1 MEKSFERIAGGL
13 ISQGETALLAVSGG
27 IDSMCMAELAYRC
40 GLDFAVAHCN
50 FHLRGEESDGDE
62 ALVRE
67 WAESRGVR
75 FHRADFDTY
84 AYAERYSVSIEMA
97 ARDLRYDWFLEV
109 CEQNGY
115 QVLAVAHNAN
125 DNAET
130 LILNLL
136 RGTGLRG
143 ITGMRADGNVPAPG
157 GENVRMIRPLL
168 GFSRKEI
175 EDYAASA
182 GVKYREDHTN
192 RETVYKR
199 NKLRHNV
206 FPVFEEINP
215 SFLNAFARE
224 MEVFAQEYEIAEEY
238 FLLNAG
244 DVIEPVREGE
254 RLRINVERLL
264 SVRHWRYVLYRLLE
278 KYGFRNRRLEPVIR
292 LLESGETL
300 SGKVFEA
307 PEFRLVTEP
316 GMLVVKEL
324 RQDRPAVSPV
334 RFRRGPASGPFSGM
348 LSENESCSVVRTDG
362 RYEFDGM
369 RFSVS
374 TEAAGEDPVSKARD
388 LAARGILAFDSG
400 KLKMPFIV
408 RTWRKGDWM
417 RPMGMKG
424 RRKLSDIFTDLK
436 LGREA
441 KSRALVVVSPELAGT
456 VAASGNAS
464 GPGSV
469 SNAVS
474 GNEKAGERVAAVCG
488 YSSGSFFCRIDEAVR
503 ISGSSTSVI
512 YLDAR

>member
-1 MEKSFERIAGGL
+1 
-13 ISQGETALLAVSGG
+13 
-27 IDSMCMAELAYRC
+27 
-40 GLDFAVAHCN
+40 
-50 FHLRGEESDGDE
+50 
-62 ALVRE
+62 
-67 WAESRGVR
+67 
-75 FHRADFDTY
+75 
-84 AYAERYSVSIEMA
+84 
-97 ARDLRYDWFLEV
+97 
-109 CEQNGY
+109 
-115 QVLAVAHNAN
+115 
-125 DNAET
+125 
-130 LILNLL
+130 
-136 RGTGLRG
+136 
-143 ITGMRADGNVPAPG
+143 MRADGNVPAPG
-157 GENVRMIRPLL
+157 GENVRMIRPLP
-168 GFSRKEI
+168 GFTRKEI

-374 TEAAGEDPVSKARD
+374 TEAAGDDPVSKARD

-400 KLKMPFIV
+400 ALKMPFIV
-408 RTWRKGDWM
+408 RTWRSGDWM

-424 RRKLSDIFTDLK
+424 KRKLSDIFTDLK
-436 LGREA
+436 IGREA
-441 KSRALVVVSPELAGT
+441 KSRALVIVSPELSG
-456 VAASGNAS
+456 VAALDNAS
-464 GPGSV
+464 APEDE
-469 SNAVS
+469 AA
-474 GNEKAGERVAAVCG
+474 GNEKAGEHVAAVCG

-512 YLDAR
+512 YLDVR

>member
-143 ITGMRADGNVPAPG
+143 LMGMRADGNVPAPG

-254 RLRINVERLL
+254 RRRINVERLL

-324 RQDRPAVSPV
+324 RQDRPSVSPV
-334 RFRRGPASGPFSGM
+334 RFRSGPASGAFSGM

-512 YLDAR
+512 YLDVR

>member
-13 ISQGETALLAVSGG
+13 ISQGETVLLAVSGG

-40 GLDFAVAHCN
+40 GYDFAVAHCN

-75 FHRADFDTY
+75 FHRADFDTE
-84 AYAERYSVSIEMA
+84 AYARKYSVSIEMA

-143 ITGMRADGNVPAPG
+143 LTGMRADGNVPAPG

-199 NKLRHNV
+199 NKLRHDV

-215 SFLNAFARE
+215 SFLNTFARE
-224 MEVFAQEYEIAEEY
+224 MEVFAQENKIAEEY

-244 DVIEPVREGE
+244 DVIEPVLEGE

-324 RQDRPAVSPV
+324 RQDRPSVSPV
-334 RFRRGPASGPFSGM
+334 RFRSGPASGAFSGM

-374 TEAAGEDPVSKARD
+374 TAAGEDPVSKARD
-388 LAARGILAFDSG
+388 LAARGVLAFDSG
-400 KLKMPFIV
+400 TLKMPFIV
-408 RTWRKGDWM
+408 RTWRSGDWI

-424 RRKLSDIFTDLK
+424 KRKLSDIFTDLK
-436 LGREA
+436 IGRDA
-441 KSRALVVVSPELAGT
+441 KSRALVIVSPELSG
-456 VAASGNAS
+456 VAALDNAS
-464 GPGSV
+464 APEYE
-469 SNAVS
+469 AA
-474 GNEKAGERVAAVCG
+474 GNEKAGEHVAAVCG

>member
-13 ISQGETALLAVSGG
+13 ISQGETVLLAVSGG

-40 GLDFAVAHCN
+40 GYDFAVAHCN

-143 ITGMRADGNVPAPG
+143 LTGMRADGNVPAPG

-199 NKLRHNV
+199 NKLRHDV

-215 SFLNAFARE
+215 SFLNTFARE
-224 MEVFAQEYEIAEEY
+224 MEVFAQENKIAEEY

-244 DVIEPVREGE
+244 DVIEPVLEGE

-324 RQDRPAVSPV
+324 RQDRPSVSPV
-334 RFRRGPASGPFSGM
+334 RFRSGPASGAFSGM

-374 TEAAGEDPVSKARD
+374 TAAGEDPVSKARD
-388 LAARGILAFDSG
+388 LAARGVLAFDSG
-400 KLKMPFIV
+400 TLKMPFIV
-408 RTWRKGDWM
+408 RTWRSGDWM

-424 RRKLSDIFTDLK
+424 KRKLSDIFTDLK
-436 LGREA
+436 IGREA
-441 KSRALVVVSPELAGT
+441 KSRALVIVSPELSG
-456 VAASGNAS
+456 VAALDN
-464 GPGSV
+464 V
-469 SNAVS
+469 SAPEDEAA
-474 GNEKAGERVAAVCG
+474 GNEKAGEHVAAVCG

>member
-1 MEKSFERIAGGL
+1 MEKSFERIVGGL

-62 ALVRE
+62 ALVRD

-130 LILNLL
+130 LILNIL
-136 RGTGLRG
+136 RGTGLKG
-143 ITGMRADGNVPAPG
+143 LTGMRADGNVPAPG

-175 EDYAASA
+175 EDFAASA

-215 SFLNAFARE
+215 SFLKTFARE
-224 MEVFAQEYEIAEEY
+224 MEVFSQENDIAEEY
-238 FLLNAG
+238 FLIAAG
-244 DVIEPVREGE
+244 DVLEPVQEGE
-254 RLRINVERLL
+254 RRRINVKKLL
-264 SVRHWRYVLYRLLE
+264 SIRHWRYVLFRLLE
-278 KYGFRNRRLEPVIR
+278 EYGFRDRRLEPVIR

-300 SGKVFEA
+300 SGKVFES

-374 TEAAGEDPVSKARD
+374 TEVTGEDPVSRARD
-388 LAARGILAFDSG
+388 LAARGVLAFDSG

-503 ISGSSTSVI
+503 ISDPSTSVI

>member
-13 ISQGETALLAVSGG
+13 ISQGETVLLAVSGG

-40 GLDFAVAHCN
+40 GYDFAVAHCN

-143 ITGMRADGNVPAPG
+143 LTGMRADGNVPAPG

-199 NKLRHNV
+199 NKLRHDV

-215 SFLNAFARE
+215 SFLNTFARE
-224 MEVFAQEYEIAEEY
+224 MEVFAQENKIAEEY

-244 DVIEPVREGE
+244 DVIEPVLEGE

-324 RQDRPAVSPV
+324 RQDRPSVSPV
-334 RFRRGPASGPFSGM
+334 RFRSGPASGAFSGM

-374 TEAAGEDPVSKARD
+374 TAAGEDPVSKARD
-388 LAARGILAFDSG
+388 LAARGVLAFDSG
-400 KLKMPFIV
+400 TLKMPFIV
-408 RTWRKGDWM
+408 RTWRSGDWM

-424 RRKLSDIFTDLK
+424 KRKLSDIFTDLK
-436 LGREA
+436 IGREA
-441 KSRALVVVSPELAGT
+441 KSRALVIVSPELSG
-456 VAASGNAS
+456 VAALDNAS
-464 GPGSV
+464 APEDE
-469 SNAVS
+469 AA
-474 GNEKAGERVAAVCG
+474 GNEKAGEHVAAVCG

>member
-13 ISQGETALLAVSGG
+13 ISQGETVLLAVSGG

-40 GLDFAVAHCN
+40 GYDFAVAHCN

-143 ITGMRADGNVPAPG
+143 LTGMRADGNVPAPG

-199 NKLRHNV
+199 NKLRHDV

-224 MEVFAQEYEIAEEY
+224 MEVFAQENKIAEEY

-244 DVIEPVREGE
+244 DVIEPVLEGE

-324 RQDRPAVSPV
+324 RQDRPSVSPV
-334 RFRRGPASGPFSGM
+334 RFRSGPASGAFSGM

-374 TEAAGEDPVSKARD
+374 TAAGEDPVSKARD
-388 LAARGILAFDSG
+388 LAARGVLAFDSG
-400 KLKMPFIV
+400 TLKMPFIV
-408 RTWRKGDWM
+408 RTWRSGDWI

-424 RRKLSDIFTDLK
+424 KRKLSDIFTDLK
-436 LGREA
+436 IGRDA
-441 KSRALVVVSPELAGT
+441 KSRALVIVSPELSG
-456 VAASGNAS
+456 VAALDNAS
-464 GPGSV
+464 APEYE
-469 SNAVS
+469 AA
-474 GNEKAGERVAAVCG
+474 GNEKAGEHVAAVCG

>member
-1 MEKSFERIAGGL
+1 M
-13 ISQGETALLAVSGG
+13 
-27 IDSMCMAELAYRC
+27 
-40 GLDFAVAHCN
+40 
-50 FHLRGEESDGDE
+50 
-62 ALVRE
+62 
-67 WAESRGVR
+67 
-75 FHRADFDTY
+75 
-84 AYAERYSVSIEMA
+84 
-97 ARDLRYDWFLEV
+97 
-109 CEQNGY
+109 
-115 QVLAVAHNAN
+115 
-125 DNAET
+125 
-130 LILNLL
+130 
-136 RGTGLRG
+136 
-143 ITGMRADGNVPAPG
+143 
-157 GENVRMIRPLL
+157 
-168 GFSRKEI
+168 
-175 EDYAASA
+175 
-182 GVKYREDHTN
+182 
-192 RETVYKR
+192 
-199 NKLRHNV
+199 
-206 FPVFEEINP
+206 
-215 SFLNAFARE
+215 
-224 MEVFAQEYEIAEEY
+224 
-238 FLLNAG
+238 
-244 DVIEPVREGE
+244 
-254 RLRINVERLL
+254 
-264 SVRHWRYVLYRLLE
+264 LYRLLE

-324 RQDRPAVSPV
+324 IQDKPPVSPV

-400 KLKMPFIV
+400 ALKMPFIV
-408 RTWRKGDWM
+408 RTWRSGDWM

-512 YLDAR
+512 YLDVR

>member
-143 ITGMRADGNVPAPG
+143 LTGMRADGNVPAPG

-206 FPVFEEINP
+206 FPVFE
-215 SFLNAFARE
+215 
-224 MEVFAQEYEIAEEY
+224 
-238 FLLNAG
+238 
-244 DVIEPVREGE
+244 
-254 RLRINVERLL
+254 
-264 SVRHWRYVLYRLLE
+264 
-278 KYGFRNRRLEPVIR
+278 
-292 LLESGETL
+292 
-300 SGKVFEA
+300 
-307 PEFRLVTEP
+307 
-316 GMLVVKEL
+316 
-324 RQDRPAVSPV
+324 
-334 RFRRGPASGPFSGM
+334 
-348 LSENESCSVVRTDG
+348 
-362 RYEFDGM
+362 
-369 RFSVS
+369 
-374 TEAAGEDPVSKARD
+374 
-388 LAARGILAFDSG
+388 
-400 KLKMPFIV
+400 
-408 RTWRKGDWM
+408 
-417 RPMGMKG
+417 
-424 RRKLSDIFTDLK
+424 
-436 LGREA
+436 
-441 KSRALVVVSPELAGT
+441 
-456 VAASGNAS
+456 
-464 GPGSV
+464 
-469 SNAVS
+469 
-474 GNEKAGERVAAVCG
+474 
-488 YSSGSFFCRIDEAVR
+488 
-503 ISGSSTSVI
+503 
-512 YLDAR
+512 

>member
-13 ISQGETALLAVSGG
+13 ISQGETVLLAVSGG

-40 GLDFAVAHCN
+40 GYDFAVAHCN

-143 ITGMRADGNVPAPG
+143 LTGMRADGNVPAPG
-157 GENVRMIRPLL
+157 GENVRMIRPLF

-215 SFLNAFARE
+215 SFLNTFARE
-224 MEVFAQEYEIAEEY
+224 MEVFAQQNKIAEEY

-244 DVIEPVREGE
+244 DVIEPVLEG
-254 RLRINVERLL
+254 
-264 SVRHWRYVLYRLLE
+264 
-278 KYGFRNRRLEPVIR
+278 
-292 LLESGETL
+292 
-300 SGKVFEA
+300 
-307 PEFRLVTEP
+307 
-316 GMLVVKEL
+316 
-324 RQDRPAVSPV
+324 
-334 RFRRGPASGPFSGM
+334 
-348 LSENESCSVVRTDG
+348 
-362 RYEFDGM
+362 
-369 RFSVS
+369 
-374 TEAAGEDPVSKARD
+374 
-388 LAARGILAFDSG
+388 
-400 KLKMPFIV
+400 
-408 RTWRKGDWM
+408 
-417 RPMGMKG
+417 
-424 RRKLSDIFTDLK
+424 
-436 LGREA
+436 
-441 KSRALVVVSPELAGT
+441 
-456 VAASGNAS
+456 
-464 GPGSV
+464 
-469 SNAVS
+469 
-474 GNEKAGERVAAVCG
+474 
-488 YSSGSFFCRIDEAVR
+488 
-503 ISGSSTSVI
+503 
-512 YLDAR
+512 

>member
-13 ISQGETALLAVSGG
+13 ISQGETVLLAVSGG

-40 GLDFAVAHCN
+40 GYDFAVAHCN

-143 ITGMRADGNVPAPG
+143 LTGMRADGNVPAPG

-215 SFLNAFARE
+215 SFLNTFARE
-224 MEVFAQEYEIAEEY
+224 MEVFAQENKIAEEY

-244 DVIEPVREGE
+244 DVIEPVLEGE

-324 RQDRPAVSPV
+324 RQDRPSVSPV
-334 RFRRGPASGPFSGM
+334 RFRSGPASGAFSGM

-374 TEAAGEDPVSKARD
+374 TAAGEDPVSKARD
-388 LAARGILAFDSG
+388 LAARGVLAFDSG
-400 KLKMPFIV
+400 TLKMPFIV
-408 RTWRKGDWM
+408 RTWRSGDWM

-424 RRKLSDIFTDLK
+424 KRKLSDIFTDLK
-436 LGREA
+436 IGREA
-441 KSRALVVVSPELAGT
+441 KSRALVIVSPELSG
-456 VAASGNAS
+456 VAALDN
-464 GPGSV
+464 V
-469 SNAVS
+469 SAPEDEAA
-474 GNEKAGERVAAVCG
+474 GNEKAGEHVAAVCG

>member
-1 MEKSFERIAGGL
+1 
-13 ISQGETALLAVSGG
+13 
-27 IDSMCMAELAYRC
+27 
-40 GLDFAVAHCN
+40 
-50 FHLRGEESDGDE
+50 
-62 ALVRE
+62 
-67 WAESRGVR
+67 
-75 FHRADFDTY
+75 
-84 AYAERYSVSIEMA
+84 MA

-143 ITGMRADGNVPAPG
+143 LTGMRADGNVPAPG

-324 RQDRPAVSPV
+324 IQDKPPVSPV

-400 KLKMPFIV
+400 ALKMPFIV
-408 RTWRKGDWM
+408 RTWRSGDWM

-464 GPGSV
+464 GPRSV

-503 ISGSSTSVI
+503 ISDSSQSVI
-512 YLDAR
+512 YLDVR

>member
-13 ISQGETALLAVSGG
+13 ISQGETVLLAVSGG

-40 GLDFAVAHCN
+40 GYDFAVAHCN

-143 ITGMRADGNVPAPG
+143 LTGMRADGNVPAPG

-215 SFLNAFARE
+215 SFLNTFARE
-224 MEVFAQEYEIAEEY
+224 MEVFAQENKIAEEY

-244 DVIEPVREGE
+244 DVIEPVLEGE

-324 RQDRPAVSPV
+324 RQDRPSVSPV
-334 RFRRGPASGPFSGM
+334 RFRSGPASGAFSGM

-374 TEAAGEDPVSKARD
+374 TAAGEDPVSKARD
-388 LAARGILAFDSG
+388 LAARGVLAFDSG
-400 KLKMPFIV
+400 TLKMPFIV
-408 RTWRKGDWM
+408 RTWRSGDWI

-424 RRKLSDIFTDLK
+424 KRKLSDIFTDLK
-436 LGREA
+436 IGRDA
-441 KSRALVVVSPELAGT
+441 KSRALVIVSPELSG
-456 VAASGNAS
+456 VAALDNAS
-464 GPGSV
+464 APEDE
-469 SNAVS
+469 AA
-474 GNEKAGERVAAVCG
+474 GNEKAGEHVAAVCG

>member
-13 ISQGETALLAVSGG
+13 ISQGETVLLAVSGG

-40 GLDFAVAHCN
+40 GYDFAVAHCN

-143 ITGMRADGNVPAPG
+143 LTGMRADGNVPAPG

-199 NKLRHNV
+199 NKLRHDV

-224 MEVFAQEYEIAEEY
+224 MEVFAQENKIAEEY

-244 DVIEPVREGE
+244 DVIEPVLEGE

-324 RQDRPAVSPV
+324 RQDRPSVSPV
-334 RFRRGPASGPFSGM
+334 RFRSGPASGAFSGM

-374 TEAAGEDPVSKARD
+374 TAAGEDPVSKARD
-388 LAARGILAFDSG
+388 LAARGVLAFDSG
-400 KLKMPFIV
+400 TLKMPFIV
-408 RTWRKGDWM
+408 RTWRSGDWM

-424 RRKLSDIFTDLK
+424 KRKLSDIFTDLK
-436 LGREA
+436 IGREA
-441 KSRALVVVSPELAGT
+441 KSRALVIVSPELSG
-456 VAASGNAS
+456 VAALDN
-464 GPGSV
+464 V
-469 SNAVS
+469 SAPEDEAA
-474 GNEKAGERVAAVCG
+474 GNEKAGEHVAAVCG

>member
-13 ISQGETALLAVSGG
+13 ISQGETVLLAVSGG

-40 GLDFAVAHCN
+40 GYDFAVAHCN

-143 ITGMRADGNVPAPG
+143 LTGMRADGNVPAPG

-215 SFLNAFARE
+215 SFLNTFARE
-224 MEVFAQEYEIAEEY
+224 MEVFAQENKIAEEY

-244 DVIEPVREGE
+244 DVIEPVLEGE

-324 RQDRPAVSPV
+324 RQDRPSVSPV
-334 RFRRGPASGPFSGM
+334 RFRSGPASGAFSGM

-374 TEAAGEDPVSKARD
+374 TAAGEDPVSKARD
-388 LAARGILAFDSG
+388 LAARGVLAFDSG
-400 KLKMPFIV
+400 TLKMPFIV
-408 RTWRKGDWM
+408 RTWRSGDWM

-424 RRKLSDIFTDLK
+424 KRKLSDIFTDLK
-436 LGREA
+436 IGREA
-441 KSRALVVVSPELAGT
+441 KPRALVIVSPELSG
-456 VAASGNAS
+456 VAALDNAS
-464 GPGSV
+464 APEDE
-469 SNAVS
+469 AA
-474 GNEKAGERVAAVCG
+474 GNEKAGEHVAAVCG

>member
-13 ISQGETALLAVSGG
+13 ISQGETVLLAVSGG

-75 FHRADFDTY
+75 FHRADFDTE
-84 AYAERYSVSIEMA
+84 AYARKYSVSIEMA
-97 ARDLRYDWFLEV
+97 ARELRYDWFLEV

-143 ITGMRADGNVPAPG
+143 LTGMRADGNVPAPG

-199 NKLRHNV
+199 NKLRHDV

-215 SFLNAFARE
+215 SFLNTFARE
-224 MEVFAQEYEIAEEY
+224 MEVFAQENEIAEEY

-324 RQDRPAVSPV
+324 RQDRPSVSPV
-334 RFRRGPASGPFSGM
+334 RFRSGPASGAFSGM

-374 TEAAGEDPVSKARD
+374 TAAGEDPVSKARD

-400 KLKMPFIV
+400 ALKMPFIV
-408 RTWRKGDWM
+408 RTWRSGDWM

-424 RRKLSDIFTDLK
+424 KRKLSDIFTDLK
-436 LGREA
+436 IGREA
-441 KSRALVVVSPELAGT
+441 KSRALVIVSPELSG
-456 VAASGNAS
+456 VAALDNAS
-464 GPGSV
+464 APEDE
-469 SNAVS
+469 AA
-474 GNEKAGERVAAVCG
+474 GNEKAGEHVAAVCG

-503 ISGSSTSVI
+503 ISDSSQSVI
-512 YLDAR
+512 YLDVR

>member
-13 ISQGETALLAVSGG
+13 ISQGETVLLAVSGG

-40 GLDFAVAHCN
+40 GYDFAVAHCN

-143 ITGMRADGNVPAPG
+143 LTGMRADGNVPAPG

-215 SFLNAFARE
+215 SFLNTFARE
-224 MEVFAQEYEIAEEY
+224 MEVFAQENKIAEEY

-244 DVIEPVREGE
+244 DVIEPVLEGE

-324 RQDRPAVSPV
+324 RQDRPSVSPV
-334 RFRRGPASGPFSGM
+334 RFRSGPASGAFSGM
-348 LSENESCSVVRTDG
+348 LSENESCSVVRTYG

-374 TEAAGEDPVSKARD
+374 TAAGEDPVSKARD
-388 LAARGILAFDSG
+388 LAARGVLAFDSG
-400 KLKMPFIV
+400 TLKMPFIV
-408 RTWRKGDWM
+408 RTWRSGDWM

-424 RRKLSDIFTDLK
+424 KRKLSDIFTDLK
-436 LGREA
+436 IGREA
-441 KSRALVVVSPELAGT
+441 KSRALVIVSPELSG
-456 VAASGNAS
+456 VAALDNAS
-464 GPGSV
+464 APEDE
-469 SNAVS
+469 AA
-474 GNEKAGERVAAVCG
+474 GNEKAGEHVAAVCG

>member
-1 MEKSFERIAGGL
+1 
-13 ISQGETALLAVSGG
+13 
-27 IDSMCMAELAYRC
+27 
-40 GLDFAVAHCN
+40 
-50 FHLRGEESDGDE
+50 
-62 ALVRE
+62 
-67 WAESRGVR
+67 
-75 FHRADFDTY
+75 
-84 AYAERYSVSIEMA
+84 
-97 ARDLRYDWFLEV
+97 
-109 CEQNGY
+109 
-115 QVLAVAHNAN
+115 
-125 DNAET
+125 
-130 LILNLL
+130 
-136 RGTGLRG
+136 
-143 ITGMRADGNVPAPG
+143 MRADGNVPAPG

-215 SFLNAFARE
+215 SFLNTFARE
-224 MEVFAQEYEIAEEY
+224 MEVFAQENKIAEEY

-244 DVIEPVREGE
+244 DVIEPVLEGE

-324 RQDRPAVSPV
+324 RQDRPSVSPV
-334 RFRRGPASGPFSGM
+334 RFRSGPASGAFSGM

-374 TEAAGEDPVSKARD
+374 TAAGEDPVSKARD
-388 LAARGILAFDSG
+388 LAARGVLAFDSG
-400 KLKMPFIV
+400 TLKMPFIV
-408 RTWRKGDWM
+408 RTWRSGDWM

-424 RRKLSDIFTDLK
+424 KRKLSDIFTDLK
-436 LGREA
+436 IGREA
-441 KSRALVVVSPELAGT
+441 KSRALVIVSPELSG
-456 VAASGNAS
+456 VAALDNAS
-464 GPGSV
+464 APEDE
-469 SNAVS
+469 AA
-474 GNEKAGERVAAVCG
+474 GNEKAGEHVAAVCG